1 MSQGRLFVA
10 CDFGSTSFRALVCET
25 TDNGEMEVVGC
36 AHEKVEGFQDG
47 DFIDLGAGARCI
59 ARCIRDL
66 EADSDIYVSGFTYNI
81 GGSHLH
87 SIRAT
92 AQISI
97 GPGPRPIRQG
107 DVDAVIK
114 KARGMAIPFD
124 QKILTVTPVEF
135 SVDRVRGIVDPL
147 GRVGSLLEI
156 QAHLVMG
163 SRSVLNNIENAVETA
178 KYKPLGEEVDVMA
191 AGMALLEPQEKTQG
205 AMLIDI
211 GGDLTNWAV
220 YRKGTIL
227 ANGSIPWGG
236 NHMTADLAHGL
247 RVDWDQAESIKRQRG
262 VVMRN
267 LAPEVSLST
276 LFNEEKPEE
285 TKGLIAAILEPRME
299 EILTM
304 VKKDFGDLRELSS
317 LGAGIILTGGGSHC
331 RGTKGLCEEIFDL
344 QVRKRYLP
352 RKLAGSDHLPEGQW
366 ATVIG
371 LCRCSAKDSEMSDPQ
386 EDSRPG
392 GGLLGKL
399 RGMFKKQ
406 EPQRSGTHYPEPD
419 PEEDDGEMVAE
430 G

>member
-1 MSQGRLFVA
+1 MSQGRLIVA
-10 CDFGSTSFRALVCET
+10 CDFGTTGFRALVTET
-25 TDNGEMEVVGC
+25 TANGDLEIVGC
-36 AHEKVEGFQDG
+36 AHERVEGFQDG
-47 DFIDLGAGARCI
+47 DFVDLGAGARCI

-81 GGSHLH
+81 AGSHLH
-87 SIRAT
+87 SVRAT
-92 AQISI
+92 AQVSI
-97 GPGPRPIRQG
+97 GPGPRPIRQS
-107 DVDAVIK
+107 DVDEVIK
-114 KARGMAIPFD
+114 MARSMAIPFD
-124 QKILTVTPVEF
+124 QKILTVTPVEY

-156 QAHLVMG
+156 QAHLVTG

-191 AGMALLEPQEKTQG
+191 AGMALLEAQEKEQG

-211 GGDLTNWAV
+211 GGEITNWAV
-220 YRKGTIL
+220 YRKGAIL

-236 NHMTADLAHGL
+236 NHLTADLAHGL
-247 RVDWDQAESIKRQRG
+247 RVEWEEAENIKRQRG

-267 LAPEVSLST
+267 LVPEVALSSL
-276 LFNEEKPEE
+276 FEEERPEG

-304 VKKDFGDLRELSS
+304 VKNDFGDLRELAS
-317 LGAGIILTGGGSHC
+317 LGAGVVLTGGGSLC
-331 RGTKGLCEEIFDL
+331 RGTKSLCEEIFDL
-344 QVRKRYLP
+344 QARKRYLP
-352 RKLAGSDHLPEGQW
+352 RKLAGAQQLPEGQW

-371 LCRCSAKDSEMSDPQ
+371 LCRWSARDVNQSGLE
-386 EDSRPG
+386 EDLGQG

-399 RGMFKKQ
+399 RGMFRKSVGQ
-406 EPQRSGTHYPEPD
+406 EK
-419 PEEDDGEMVAE
+419 MAAE